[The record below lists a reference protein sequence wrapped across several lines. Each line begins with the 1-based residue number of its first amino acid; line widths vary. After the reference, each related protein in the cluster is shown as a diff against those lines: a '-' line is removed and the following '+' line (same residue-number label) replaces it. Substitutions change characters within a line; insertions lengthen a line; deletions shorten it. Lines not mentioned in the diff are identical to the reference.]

1 MVHLTP
7 EQLRAMFSKG
17 EISRGIS
24 SRDIAQ
30 RKKEFGI
37 VKTPVR
43 VKSPRV
49 EFEEGKTGKIRIG
62 PRTTKVVINQEL
74 RDVMLPTQFEII
86 KSGER
91 KGEVVRKRK
100 FGITR
105 PTEEASEA
113 QKEAINRIR
122 QQEMPSATNLSL
134 IGLLSSGKIGK
145 MRFNQLTDQQKQ
157 EFEVLRTQNPARY
170 RQILSI
176 LRANEIPAPTTQLT
190 RGEANKILNEAK
202 RERFQQVVSGLQGE
216 KVDDPSAQAMI
227 LGLTVGQRNAA
238 VEELQSF
245 ASRKGKTS
253 PRELSPG
260 QIRFVLLSVKN
271 RYTREGIP
279 KLQ

>member
-24 SRDIAQ
+24 SKDIVK
-30 RKKEFGI
+30 RKKEFGL
-37 VKTPVR
+37 VKTPIVA
-43 VKSPRV
+43 PREQFRKEFGEGAKIV
-49 EFEEGKTGKIRIG
+49 EPGKILIS
-62 PRTTKVVINQEL
+62 QEQ
-74 RDVMLPTQFEII
+74 RDAMLPPTHEII

-91 KGEVVRKRK
+91 KGELIRKRK
-100 FGITR
+100 FGISR

-113 QKEAINRIR
+113 QKDAIQRLR
-122 QQEMPSATNLSL
+122 QQEIPSARNLSI
-134 IGLLSSGKIGK
+134 IGLISSGKINTMTFK
-145 MRFNQLTDQQKQ
+145 QLTDEQKQ
-157 EFEVLRTQNPARY
+157 QFEVLRNQNPARHK
-170 RQILSI
+170 QILAR
-176 LRANEIPAPTTQLT
+176 LRANEIPAPTSQLT
-190 RGEANKILNEAK
+190 RGEASKILDQAK
-202 RERFQQVVSGLQGE
+202 RERFQQVVSGLAGE
-216 KVDDPSAQAMI
+216 KPDDPAAQAMI

-245 ASRKGKTS
+245 AVRKGKTS

-271 RYTREGIP
+271 RFTREGIP